1 MKEKCFH
8 FMDFDQTEL
17 QETEQIYE
25 LIEVNAIKF
34 RKLKHQYFKG
44 YLKKNETYLDFLKTG
59 SRHFVF
65 QLPYEINEIFIPK

>member
-17 QETEQIYE
+17 QETEQIDE

-34 RKLKHQYFKG
+34 RKLKHQYFKR
-44 YLKKNETYLDFLKTG
+44 LSQKE
-59 SRHFVF
+59 
-65 QLPYEINEIFIPK
+65 